1 MARNPWLVAGLVL
14 GVAGCN
20 TPRTATSVLQA
31 AQTAMGNVNSIQY
44 TGTGMNAFVGQALT
58 AGEEWPRR
66 DLSSFTRTIN
76 YEQRASRDELN
87 FAQPTFGGQ
96 QQNAQVRDDKAWN
109 IGPNGPVPQAG
120 GGGRTP
126 ASDPADP
133 ARLRESGAGGRQR
146 HVSGT
151 EGASVISFTA
161 LGNYKL
167 DGTIDA
173 QNLVTKIETKRPDPV
188 LGDTDVVATFSDYK
202 DFNGVKFPGK
212 IMITE
217 GGFPSWDLTI
227 TGVTPN
233 APLDLPVPEPVQ
245 AATLPPVQT
254 ASTKLADGVWHV
266 AGGSHHSVVVEFN
279 DYIAVAE
286 APLSEERSL
295 AVLAEAKKLVPNKPV
310 KYVLTTHHH
319 FDHVGGLRTYVA
331 EGATVVTHASNVRYF
346 EKTLAAPA
354 TVVPDRQGKEQKPPM
369 LQGVSEKYVI
379 TDGKQTI
386 EVYPTAGDTHTKE
399 YTFIYLR
406 GRRSWWKATR
416 TVPDRPM
423 LRRRRLLRP
432 TRSRCTTTIQ
442 RLKLNV
448 ATIAPIH
455 GRGAV
460 PIAELRR
467 FIGRKT
473 LVGLPGVPG
482 PQNLS
487 RDLLRIRAGN
497 RLELLHA
504 PREAIGEV
512 QIPEL
517 IRRDPV

>member
-1 MARNPWLVAGLVL
+1 MARRLWLFAALVI
-14 GVAGCN
+14 GVAGCS

-44 TGTGMNAFVGQALT
+44 SGTGMNAFVGQALT

-96 QQNAQVRDDKAWN
+96 QQNAQVTGDKAWN
-109 IGPNGPVPQAG
+109 VGPTGPVPQVA
-120 GGGRTP
+120 
-126 ASDPADP
+126 AA
-133 ARLRESGAGGRQR
+133 EGRQLQILLTP
-146 HVSGT
+146 HGFVKAALAAGNATLSGT

-167 DGTIDA
+167 NGTIDA

-188 LGDTDVVATFSDYK
+188 LGDTDVVAAFSDYK

-212 IMITE
+212 ILITE
-217 GGFPSWDLTI
+217 GGFPSWDLMI
-227 TGVTPN
+227 TSVMPN

-254 ASTKLADGVWHV
+254 ASTKLANGVWHV
-266 AGGSHHSVVVEFN
+266 AGGSHHSLVVEFN
-279 DYIAVAE
+279 DHVAVVE
-286 APLSEERSL
+286 APLNEERSL

-331 EGATVVTHASNVRYF
+331 EGATVVTHASNVPYF
-346 EKTLAAPA
+346 TKTLAAPA
-354 TVVPDRQGKEQKPPM
+354 TMVPDKQGTNPKPPM
-369 LQGVSEKYVI
+369 LQGVSEKTVL

-399 YTFIYLR
+399 YTFIYLP
-406 GRRSWWKATR
+406 GPKILVEADAYSPGPPDAPPPATPPPNA
-416 TVPDRPM
+416 VALYDE
-423 LRRRRLLRP
+423 
-432 TRSRCTTTIQ
+432 IQ

-460 PIAELRR
+460 PIAELRK
-467 FIGRKT
+467 FIGKK
-473 LVGLPGVPG
+473 
-482 PQNLS
+482 
-487 RDLLRIRAGN
+487 
-497 RLELLHA
+497 
-504 PREAIGEV
+504 
-512 QIPEL
+512 
-517 IRRDPV
+517 